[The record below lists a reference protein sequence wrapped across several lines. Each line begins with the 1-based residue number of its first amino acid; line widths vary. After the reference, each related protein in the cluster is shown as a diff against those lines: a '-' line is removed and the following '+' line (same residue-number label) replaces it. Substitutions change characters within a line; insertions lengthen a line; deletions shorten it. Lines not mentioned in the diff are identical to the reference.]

1 MRSGQ
6 RLSWVEAATGLT
18 TAVTAIAGCLYAAF
32 GPTYRYVAGT
42 VTSRGSTYMASGS
55 ESLAQRGLGA
65 PATVYLLTMALAA
78 LGAAACAYVH
88 SRWRTRAALTGLW
101 LLTAVLWAGV
111 ALGAASLGILLL
123 PAALLAAV
131 TSAIGRSAAA
141 GRFP

>member
-1 MRSGQ
+1 VRSGQ
-6 RLSWVEAATGLT
+6 GLSRVEAATGLT
-18 TAVTAIAGCLYAAF
+18 TAVTGIVGCLYAAF
-32 GPTYRYVAGT
+32 GPTYRYVGST
-42 VTSRGSTYMASGS
+42 VTSKGGTSVASGS
-55 ESLAQRGLGA
+55 ESLVQHGLGA

-131 TSAIGRSAAA
+131 TAAIARSAAA
-141 GRFP
+141 GRLP